1 MNTLLIMYVGFGL
14 LLVGLAIPLLL
25 DKVPP
30 NPWYG
35 FRVPSTL
42 ADETLW
48 YKVNR
53 YAARWLL
60 LSGIVTTAGA
70 IALYFVPGLTVDQ
83 YAWLCLA
90 VFLVAFV
97 PGILLSW
104 RYLRRLQKAGM
115 T

>member
-1 MNTLLIMYVGFGL
+1 MYAGFGL
-14 LLVGLAIPLLL
+14 LLVGLSIPLLL

-42 ADETLW
+42 ANETLW

-53 YAARWLL
+53 YTARWLL
-60 LSGIVTTAGA
+60 ATGILTIAGA
-70 IALYFVPGLTVDQ
+70 IALYFATSLTVDQ

-97 PGILLSW
+97 PGILVSW
-104 RYLRRLQKAGM
+104 RYLRRLQKAGG
-115 T
+115 

>member
-1 MNTLLIMYVGFGL
+1 MNTLLTMYVVFGL
-14 LLVGLAIPLLL
+14 LLVGLSIPLLL
-25 DKVPP
+25 DRIPP

-53 YAARWLL
+53 YAARWLF
-60 LSGIVTTAGA
+60 LSGVITTVGA
-70 IALYFVPGLTVDQ
+70 IALYFVPGLTVDR

-90 VFLVAFV
+90 VFLLGFIPTIVF
-97 PGILLSW
+97 SW
-104 RYLRRLQKAGM
+104 RYLKRAKSGKL
-115 T
+115 

>member
-1 MNTLLIMYVGFGL
+1 MTTMLAMYVIFGL
-14 LLVGLAIPLLL
+14 LMAALAIPLLF
-25 DKVPP
+25 DKIPP

-53 YAARWLL
+53 YAARWLFL
-60 LSGIVTTAGA
+60 AGVVTVVGA
-70 IALYFVPGLTVDQ
+70 LALYSVPGLTVDR

-90 VFLVAFV
+90 VFLLGFI
-97 PGILLSW
+97 PMIIFSW
-104 RYLRRLQKAGM
+104 RYLKRAKSGKL
-115 T
+115 

>member
-1 MNTLLIMYVGFGL
+1 MFPTIMVGNPINPL
-14 LLVGLAIPLLL
+14 MPALLVGLSIPLLL

-42 ADETLW
+42 ANANLW

-53 YAARWLL
+53 YTARWLL
-60 LSGIVTTAGA
+60 SSGILTATGA
-70 IALYFVPGLTVDQ
+70 VILYFAPGLTVDR

-90 VFLVAFV
+90 VFL
-97 PGILLSW
+97 GLSSPES
-104 RYLRRLQKAGM
+104 
-115 T
+115 

>member
-1 MNTLLIMYVGFGL
+1 MNTLLALYVIFGL
-14 LLVGLAIPLLL
+14 LMAGLAIPLLL
-25 DKVPP
+25 DKIPP

-42 ADETLW
+42 ADERLW

-60 LSGIVTTAGA
+60 LAGVLTVAGA
-70 IALYFVPGLTVDQ
+70 IFFYSVPGLTVDR

-90 VFLVAFV
+90 AFLVGFIPLIV
-97 PGILLSW
+97 FSW
-104 RYLRRLQKAGM
+104 RYLQRAKAGKG
-115 T
+115 